1 MGILQNGWFMMEN
14 QSINGCFRGTS
25 ISGTSIYMY
34 VCIYIYI
41 LIRQYKL
48 IKDNSGR
55 ITDIANLICLQFFTW
70 VQGERSII

>member
-41 LIRQYKL
+41 YIH
-48 IKDNSGR
+48 INTT
-55 ITDIANLICLQFFTW
+55 I
-70 VQGERSII
+70 